1 MAQVDTRA
9 STESRDFVDVREG
22 PERWDEPFGPEMT
35 GEDVERLLARA
46 PFNRMDPEH
55 FPSSTPLRGILRNDT
70 RIRRY
75 EHGDIVVREGDY
87 GNSAFLILSGQVRVD
102 ISPEDEIPATVLG
115 RREHDEKT
123 LWEAFAQL
131 WRNSRIPEARDSAG
145 SAALEGAGERE
156 DEAGN
161 VRLFLQDVPAVL
173 EAARTVALEEGQFFG
188 EVAALGRIPRTATV
202 FADGDAEI
210 LEIRWQGLRDI
221 MRRDPELKEH
231 IHRIYRERNLE
242 THLLSTPLFQHL
254 DHREAPEGCTCEKC
268 SALQEIVDN
277 TKFDTWGDFDW
288 HLTYQQ
294 LLDEQTI
301 ESEPLIAREGHYAN
315 GIIMVRSG
323 FARVSRRFGE
333 GHRTLGYLGRGQVY
347 GLEETLR
354 NWRDPEDPVPLQN
367 SLRAVGY
374 ASVILVPTRM
384 VEKHVL
390 GADRDDP
397 IVDASLLPDVEAAGD
412 GDGLPVPGAP
422 TPDEEGA
429 RDVLEE
435 GEVDQE
441 LIEFLVGN
449 RFTNGTAAM
458 VINLDRCVQCDDCVT
473 ACASTHDGNPR
484 FIRHGKQVG
493 SVQVANACMHCQD
506 PVCMIGCPTG
516 AIHRD
521 LEGGEV
527 VINDTTCIGCGTCAH
542 SCPYDNIRLV
552 EIRNRAGEMM
562 LDADT
567 GQPVEKATKCDL
579 CSDQPTGPACQ
590 RACPHDALRRVDL
603 SDPDELASL
612 AEWVES

>member
-1 MAQVDTRA
+1 MAEPDTRA
-9 STESRDFVDVREG
+9 SPEERDFVDVREG
-22 PERWDEPFGPEMT
+22 PERWDEPFGPDMT
-35 GEDVERLLARA
+35 EKDVRRLLDTA
-46 PFNRMDPEH
+46 PFDRMDPDH
-55 FPSSTPLRGILRNDT
+55 FPDATPLRGILRNDT
-70 RIRRY
+70 RIRHY

-102 ISPEDEIPATVLG
+102 ISPEDELPATVLG
-115 RREHDEKT
+115 RREPDEKT

-131 WRNSRIPEARDSAG
+131 WRNSRLPETRDSAG
-145 SAALEGAGERE
+145 SAALEGAGQRE
-156 DEAGN
+156 DEAGH

-173 EAARTVALEEGQFFG
+173 EACRTVTLSEGQFFG

-202 FADGDAEI
+202 FADGEAEV

-254 DHREAPEGCTCEKC
+254 DHRDAPDDCDCGKC
-268 SALQEIVDN
+268 RALREIVEA
-277 TKFDTWGDFDW
+277 TRFDTWGDFDW
-288 HLTYQQ
+288 HVTYQR
-294 LLDEQTI
+294 LVDERTI
-301 ESEPLIAREGHYAN
+301 ESEPVIARQGHYAN
-315 GIIMVRSG
+315 GIILVRSG

-333 GHRTLGYLGRGQVY
+333 GHRTLGYLSRGQVY
-347 GLEETLR
+347 GLEETIR

-367 SLRAVGY
+367 TLRAVGY
-374 ASVILVPTRM
+374 ASVLMVPTRI
-384 VEKHVL
+384 VEKYVL
-390 GADRDDP
+390 GPDRDDP
-397 IVDASLLPDVEAAGD
+397 IVSDELLPELGELEGD
-412 GDGLPVPGAP
+412 DLPVPGAAGGG
-422 TPDEEGA
+422 EEGA

-435 GEVDQE
+435 GEVDQD
-441 LIEFLVGN
+441 LVEFLVGN
-449 RFTNGTAAM
+449 RFVNGTAAM
-458 VINLDRCVQCDDCVT
+458 VINLDRCTQCDDCVT

-484 FIRHGKQVG
+484 FLRHGKRVG
-493 SVQVANACMHCQD
+493 NVQVANACMHCQD

-562 LDADT
+562 LDADS
-567 GQPVEKATKCDL
+567 GRPVQKATKCDL

-590 RACPHDALRRVDL
+590 RACPHDALTRMDL
-603 SDPDELASL
+603 SDPDELAAL
-612 AEWVES
+612 AEWAEA

>member
-1 MAQVDTRA
+1 MAQADTRA
-9 STESRDFVDVREG
+9 STEPRDFVDVREG
-22 PERWDEPFGPEMT
+22 PERWDEPFGPDMT
-35 GEDVERLLARA
+35 GEDVDRLLARA

-131 WRNSRIPEARDSAG
+131 WRNSRLPETRDSAG

-173 EAARTVALEEGQFFG
+173 EAARTVALSEGQFFG

-221 MRRDPELKEH
+221 MRRDPELKDH

-254 DHREAPEGCTCEKC
+254 DHRDAPEGCTCEKC
-268 SALQEIVDN
+268 SALQEIIEN

-347 GLEETLR
+347 GLEETIR

-390 GADRDDP
+390 GSDRGDP
-397 IVDASLLPDVEAAGD
+397 IVDESLLPDVEAAGD

-441 LIEFLVGN
+441 LVEFLVGN

-493 SVQVANACMHCQD
+493 NVQVANACMHCQD

-552 EIRNRAGEMM
+552 EIRNRAGDMM
-562 LDADT
+562 LDANT

-603 SDPDELASL
+603 SDPDEMASL